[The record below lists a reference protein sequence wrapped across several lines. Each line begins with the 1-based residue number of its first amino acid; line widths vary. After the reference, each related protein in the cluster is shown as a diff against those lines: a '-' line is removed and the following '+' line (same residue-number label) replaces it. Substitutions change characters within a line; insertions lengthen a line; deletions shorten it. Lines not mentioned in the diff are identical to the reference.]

1 VDVLASDRRGVDPVI
16 DPAASDTALLAL
28 AGRLADRADRGR
40 PRALTRLAGGNNNQ
54 VYRVETEDGAPL
66 LLKRYFSDPRDPR
79 DRLAAEWNFLQQAW
93 ARGVRAVPEP
103 LACDAAARAGLYG
116 FVPGRKLSAAE
127 LTPAHIDAAADFVLA
142 VNAAP
147 RDPLVLAPASEACFS
162 LAEHVATVER
172 RVARLA
178 ALDADAPHAKAAQ
191 RVVAEALLPAWNA
204 VKARL
209 TSDARAAALAME
221 QMLDA
226 RGCCLSPSDFGFHN
240 ALADENDRVT
250 FLDFEYA
257 GRDDPA
263 KLVSD
268 FFCQPEIPVPL
279 HYYSRFVTHLADGLE
294 LDDAARAR
302 CRILLDTCRV
312 KWSCI
317 LLNDFLPVGAA
328 RRAFADP
335 DERELRCL
343 KQIEKAQAKIG
354 EILV

>member
-1 VDVLASDRRGVDPVI
+1 VT

-28 AGRLADRADRGR
+28 TGRLVGRAGRGR

-54 VYRVETEDGAPL
+54 VYRIETETGEAL
-66 LLKRYFSDPRDPR
+66 VLKRYFSDPRDPR

-93 ARGVRAVPEP
+93 ARGVRVVPEP
-103 LACDAAARAGLYG
+103 LAFDAAAHAGLFG
-116 FVPGRKLSAAE
+116 FVAGRKLLAAE
-127 LTPAHIDAAADFVLA
+127 LRETHIDAAADFVLA

-147 RDPLVLAPASEACFS
+147 RDPLALAPASEACFS
-162 LAEHVATVER
+162 LAEHIATVER
-172 RVARLA
+172 RVVRLA

-191 RVVAEALLPAWNA
+191 RFVTEALLPAWSA

-209 TSDARAAALAME
+209 TSDASAAGLAME

-279 HYYSRFVTHLADGLE
+279 HYHSGFLTRLADGLK

-302 CRILLDTCRV
+302 CRILLDAYRV

-328 RRAFADP
+328 RRTFADAG
-335 DERELRCL
+335 ERELRCL
-343 KQIEKAQAKIG
+343 KQIEKAKAKIG
-354 EILV
+354 EIHV